1 MIHCVRFSY
10 LCLIPLLVVGCGDES
25 TPTEPPPTCA
35 FTLSASTL
43 EFSASGGTSSIS
55 VSTASACTWSA
66 ASDRTWMSI
75 TGGATGTGPGSV
87 VVQVAANPTTDSR
100 SGTLTIAGQAVSVRE
115 EGLAPCALELSP
127 SEAVYGEDP
136 RTGTFEVRTPA
147 HCPWTATPADNWIEI
162 RSGREGSGNGV
173 VTYAIDRNREPIAR
187 TGRIMVNDRAF
198 TISQA
203 AQSPTCEYQ
212 VTPVTLDACM
222 SVPYELTASITTSP
236 GCTWTASTDAPWIGL
251 TSGSSGSGS
260 GTVAARVT
268 DNWDEPRT
276 GIVMVRWPTVTAG
289 QNVRIAQAGCR
300 YSTSVT
306 EIAVAAGGG
315 PGTFDVY
322 QQSDP
327 LTCGGALQ
335 DRCQW
340 SATPDVP
347 WITVTTA
354 MPRAGDDR
362 VSFAVLPNDTPVA
375 RTGSIVVR
383 NRTVR
388 ITQAA
393 K

>member
-1 MIHCVRFSY
+1 MMHGVRLSY
-10 LCLIPLLVVGCGDES
+10 FCLLPLLLVGCGDES
-25 TPTEPPPTCA
+25 SPTEPPPACA
-35 FTLSASTL
+35 FTLSASSL
-43 EFSASGGTSSIS
+43 EFSAAGGTSSIS
-55 VSTASACTWSA
+55 VSTASGCTWSA
-66 ASDRTWMSI
+66 ASDRPWMSI
-75 TGGATGTGPGSV
+75 TGGAAGTGPGSV
-87 VVQVAANPTTDSR
+87 AVQVATNPTTDSR

-147 HCPWTATPADNWIEI
+147 HCPWTAIPSDSWIEI
-162 RSGREGSGNGV
+162 TSGREGSGNGV
-173 VTYAIDRNREPIAR
+173 VAYAIDRNREPLAR
-187 TGRIMVNDRAF
+187 TGRITVNARPF

-203 AQSPTCEYQ
+203 AQSATCEYQ

-222 SVPYELTASITTSP
+222 SVPYELTASITTSA
-236 GCTWTASTDAPWIGL
+236 GCPWTASADVPWIRL
-251 TSGSSGSGS
+251 TSGSSGTGS
-260 GTVAARVT
+260 GTVAVRVT

-306 EIAVAAGGG
+306 DIAIVAGGG
-315 PGTFDVY
+315 PGTFEVY

-327 LTCGGALQ
+327 ITCGGPLQ
-335 DRCQW
+335 DRCLW
-340 SATPDVP
+340 TATPDVP

-362 VSFAVLPNDTPVA
+362 VSFTVLANDTPVT

-383 NRTVR
+383 NRSVR